1 MSKLQN
7 IKEEI
12 KKKDDN
18 NRECRVL
25 RTVVEGGE
33 KNQFCQMQ
41 LIGQLI

>member
-25 RTVVEGGE
+25 KKVFEGGE
-33 KNQFCQMQ
+33 NNQFC
-41 LIGQLI
+41 